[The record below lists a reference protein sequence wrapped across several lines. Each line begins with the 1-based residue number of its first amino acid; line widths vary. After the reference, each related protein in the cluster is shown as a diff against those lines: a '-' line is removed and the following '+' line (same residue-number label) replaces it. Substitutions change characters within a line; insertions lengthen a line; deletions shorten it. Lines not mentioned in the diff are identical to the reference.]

1 MPLSE
6 EQRISIRH
14 HLGYLQVADASTF
27 VLGVPASVE
36 TTFMIEGAMDR
47 LLEAAIPH
55 VTNLLEILAGIECQ
69 MVTDMDLLAARRIGD
84 IEVNPEEQRALTKQ
98 YDYWA
103 AALANAL
110 GSYRNPFDKRLTA
123 QSGVNVRVAG

>member
-6 EQRISIRH
+6 QQRISIRH
-14 HLGYLQVADASTF
+14 HLGYLQVADAYTF

-47 LLEAAIPH
+47 LLEHSIPL
-55 VTNLLEILAGIECQ
+55 VARLLDTLDGIECQ
-69 MVTDMDLLAARRIGD
+69 MITDLDLLAASKIGD
-84 IEVNPEEQRALTKQ
+84 IEVNLKEQEQLVKR
-98 YDYWA
+98 YDYWI
-103 AALANAL
+103 AALSNAL

-123 QSGVNVRVAG
+123 SGGINARVMG

>member
-6 EQRISIRH
+6 QQRISIRH

-47 LLEAAIPH
+47 LLEHAIPL
-55 VTNLLEILAGIECQ
+55 VERLLETLDGIECQ
-69 MVTDMDLLAARRIGD
+69 MVTDLDLLAANKVGD
-84 IEVNPEEQRALTKQ
+84 IEINPKEQQSLTKQ

-103 AALANAL
+103 ASLANAL

-123 QSGVNVRVAG
+123 SSGINARVAG

>member
-1 MPLSE
+1 MPLTE
-6 EQRISIRH
+6 PQRISIRH

-47 LLEAAIPH
+47 VLEAAIPLVEH
-55 VTNLLEILAGIECQ
+55 LLGVLDGIECQ
-69 MVTDMDLLAARRIGD
+69 MVTDLDLLAASKVGD
-84 IEVNPEEQRALTKQ
+84 IDINLNEQKALTKQ
-98 YDYWA
+98 YDYWV

-123 QSGVNVRVAG
+123 SSGINARVAG